1 MNNSDLCSVLNCS
14 TFMNKDVQANIKNA
28 LTGSGL
34 EVDITTPNVI
44 RIVDPLDG
52 NSVRFEIMNALSSYI
67 STLIVFQC
75 ESLKMCRI
83 TYKSK
88 NKVQLQFK
96 NKVQLQ
102 LPNDTVLNIRIT
114 KSGEP
119 NIELD
124 DQVYLST
131 ELIRLGIPATVD
143 TFISILKIYIKYYK
157 NATPISTIF
166 CKQGNDIDIN
176 ERLYNFIDVIS

>member
-1 MNNSDLCSVLNCS
+1 MSTINTLHESTLISVLNCS
-14 TFMNKDVQANIKNA
+14 TFMNKDVQTNIEIA

-44 RIVDPLDG
+44 RIVDPLDD
-52 NSVRFEIMNALSSYI
+52 NSVRFEIMNTLSSYI
-67 STLIVFQC
+67 STLIVFNC

-88 NKVQLQFK
+88 NKVQLQ
-96 NKVQLQ
+96 
-102 LPNDTVLNIRIT
+102 LPNDTVLNFRIT

-119 NIELD
+119 EIELD

-176 ERLYNFIDVIS
+176 ERLYNFIDVIY